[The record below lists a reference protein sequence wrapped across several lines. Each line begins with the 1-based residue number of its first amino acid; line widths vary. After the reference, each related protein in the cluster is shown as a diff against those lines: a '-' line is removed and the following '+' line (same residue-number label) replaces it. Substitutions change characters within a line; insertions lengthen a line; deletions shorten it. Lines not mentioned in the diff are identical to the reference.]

1 MSVEVFNCDGEALCT
16 LLVQIAV
23 IIMRKVPETAP
34 TWMTDLLEHG
44 IDRSEAKRVGNLYY
58 M

>member
-1 MSVEVFNCDGEALCT
+1 MRIGAFNCDGKALCI
-16 LLVQIAV
+16 LLAQIAV
-23 IIMRKVPETAP
+23 IIMRKAHEAVA